1 MLWNEWHACANSRG
15 PDISKVSDRAV
26 YTVVFP
32 LRLPMCLPR
41 QRLKDPLP
49 LRRQWGGQGG
59 AEEEGKI
66 PSKVI
71 IGLFLFFAFF
81 FLHFF
86 FHPNCPVIVCR
97 LLVLCKFLLF
107 FLIIVL

>member
-26 YTVVFP
+26 YTAVFP
-32 LRLPMCLPR
+32 LQLPMFLPR

-49 LRRQWGGQGG
+49 LWRQWGGQGG

-71 IGLFLFFAFF
+71 IGLFLFFWI
-81 FLHFF
+81 FLGFF

-97 LLVLCKFLLF
+97 LLVLCKFVLF
-107 FLIIVL
+107 F

>member
-26 YTVVFP
+26 YTAVFP
-32 LRLPMCLPR
+32 LQLPMFLPR

-49 LRRQWGGQGG
+49 LWRQWGGQGG

-66 PSKVI
+66 LSKVI
-71 IGLFLFFAFF
+71 IGLFLFFWI
-81 FLHFF
+81 FLGFF

-97 LLVLCKFLLF
+97 LLVLCKFVLF
-107 FLIIVL
+107 F